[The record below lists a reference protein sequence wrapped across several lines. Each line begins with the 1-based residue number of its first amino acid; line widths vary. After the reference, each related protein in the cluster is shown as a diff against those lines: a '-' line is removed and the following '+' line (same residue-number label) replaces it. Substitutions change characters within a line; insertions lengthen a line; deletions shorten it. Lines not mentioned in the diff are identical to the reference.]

1 MSFLAELK
9 RRNVLR
15 VALAYL
21 VFGWLTL
28 QIVSVV
34 APILDL
40 PAWVARATLLL
51 LAIGFLAALVVS
63 WIYELTPAGLRRTA
77 EVSHSQSIAAATGN
91 RLDRFVLVGLSLI
104 VAMFVADRLW
114 PRAEQGPAGEK
125 GPEAFSGAD
134 GAAATGAL
142 RPENGSGPF
151 SPAGASI
158 AVLPLVNL
166 SGDDSQEYFSDG
178 MSEELLNV
186 LAKVP
191 GLRVAARTSSFQF
204 KGRNLD
210 IQDIARQLNVATV
223 LEGSVR
229 KSGDR
234 IRITAQLIDA
244 SNGYHLWS
252 ESYDRDLDDI
262 FAVQDEI
269 AGKIVGELRGRLGLA
284 PADGAR
290 STIARA
296 ASPEAYDAYLL
307 GRELLLKRSAS
318 SVADGLA
325 ALQRATTLDPA
336 YAPAWAQLASAYF
349 LSRRASTGFG
359 NMSID
364 EAEPL
369 ARAALAKAKRLD
381 PELDDA
387 YAVEGVIKQFFDND
401 LAGALAAHERAL
413 ARNPGNAQA
422 LQWRADLLARFGRYK
437 ESLEQRLALAAVDP
451 LLASNNNSIVRDLAM
466 FGRSAEAESYARRL
480 DNTDPAW
487 AAFARAGMHTYAGE
501 WGDAMSAL
509 LGEIDEQLGSWA
521 GQQYVVRLLG
531 MLGLSDE
538 AQRLGADSD
547 VALAVRG
554 DWPGAL
560 AQFDEGGT
568 NPVGREFWYF
578 RRGYYL
584 YRAGQRAE
592 AIEQF
597 DHTWPSVWPFGV
609 ADDSSYYTPRR
620 LYYALA
626 LRASGR
632 EEDAQRVA
640 AQNRDDVAA
649 ARRDGIKGPIVDLM
663 AAELAVWDGDLDTAL
678 RLLPRGLMAEPFLS
692 SIESDPLYAP
702 LRGQASFMAAV
713 AGERERRLRMREEFL
728 RVACAAP
735 ADAPWRPLPASCA
748 TVAAESGDEA

>member
-1 MSFLAELK
+1 MSFLGELK

-15 VALAYL
+15 VAVAYL

-51 LAIGFLAALVVS
+51 LAIGFVAALVVS
-63 WIYELTPAGLRRTA
+63 WIYELTAEGLKRTA
-77 EVSHSQSIAAATGN
+77 DVQPSRSIAAVTGN
-91 RLDRFVLVGLSLI
+91 RLDRFVLAGLALV
-104 VAMFVADRLW
+104 VAMFAVDRFW
-114 PRAEQGPAGEK
+114 TGPATTSPTGT
-125 GPEAFSGAD
+125 GVTVASRAAGD
-134 GAAATGAL
+134 GAGPVLAAD
-142 RPENGSGPF
+142 
-151 SPAGASI
+151 ASI
-158 AVLPLVNL
+158 AVLPLANL

-269 AGKIVGELRGRLGLA
+269 AGRIVGELRGRLGLA
-284 PADGAR
+284 PADGAQAA
-290 STIARA
+290 IARA

-359 NMSID
+359 NMALE

-369 ARAALAKAKRLD
+369 ARAALATAKRLD

-387 YAVEGVIKQFFDND
+387 YAVEGVIAQFFDND

-466 FGRSAEAESYARRL
+466 FGRNAEAESYARRL

-487 AAFARAGMHTYAGE
+487 AALARAGMHTYAGE

-509 LGEIDEQLGSWA
+509 LGEIDEQLRSWA

-554 DWPGAL
+554 DWAGAL
-560 AQFDEGGT
+560 AKFEDGDA

-578 RRGYYL
+578 RRGQYL
-584 YRAGQRAE
+584 YRTGRVAE
-592 AIEQF
+592 AIVQF

-649 ARRDGIKGPIVDLM
+649 ARRDGIVGPIVDLM
-663 AAELAVWDGDLDTAL
+663 AAELAIWDGDLDGAL

-728 RVACAAP
+728 RVACALP

-748 TVAAESGDEA
+748 TVAAASGDEA